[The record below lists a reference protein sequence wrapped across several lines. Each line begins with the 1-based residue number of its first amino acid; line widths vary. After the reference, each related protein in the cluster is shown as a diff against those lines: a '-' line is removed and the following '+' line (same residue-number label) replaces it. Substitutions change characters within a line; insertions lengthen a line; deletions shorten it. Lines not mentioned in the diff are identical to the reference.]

1 MLTWPGEP
9 VKNQSSTTPEPRGK
23 LDAKATKTAD
33 AAHAATPAVAAANGP
48 EDEITDWLSIDWQQV
63 EDDVRRLRQR
73 IFTAT
78 QAGDLAKA
86 RNLQKLMLRSRAN
99 ALLSVRRVT
108 EVNAGRET
116 AGIDG
121 MTALLPQSKAEL
133 ADWLQ
138 RRAEPWKPKPVKRV
152 FIPKANGR
160 QRPLGIP
167 VIADRA
173 LQALTLGALEPEW
186 EARFEPKSYGFRPGR
201 GCHDAIEAIFKTV
214 VGRNPHRRWILDA
227 DLAAAF
233 DRIDHDHLMS
243 VLGGFPAR
251 ALIEQWLKAGVV
263 DRGRF
268 APTEEGTPQGGVIS
282 PVLMNVALHGL
293 EQAAGARYFADDR
306 KDAGKSVPGTPVVVR
321 YADDL
326 VALCV
331 SAEQAQQVK
340 QRLASWLAP
349 RGLAF
354 NEDKTRVVSLD
365 RGFDFLG
372 FNVRRYRNGKL
383 LIKPSKEAVRRIRKR
398 LAAEVKA
405 LHGANA
411 EAVISRLNPIIRG
424 WAAYYRSVVSKE
436 TFSSLDHYVWRLT
449 YRWAKRAHPNKSKR
463 WVIAQYFDMFN
474 PSRRDRWVFGDRDS
488 GRYLVKFSWTRIVR
502 HQMVTG
508 GASPDDP
515 ALTDYWARRR
525 RRSRTP
531 LGAADSRALRA
542 QSGCCPLCGYLLLH
556 ADREPVS
563 PHEWEQWFTATRKAI
578 RRQAIAAQAA
588 PGAPD
593 EPAALRLVHA
603 HCARRQTADQTTQG
617 PAAQPAREP
626 TGLA

>member
-1 MLTWPGEP
+1 M
-9 VKNQSSTTPEPRGK
+9 
-23 LDAKATKTAD
+23 DAKATKTAD
-33 AAHAATPAVAAANGP
+33 AAQAATPAIAVANGP

-133 ADWLQ
+133 ADWLH

-243 VLGGFPAR
+243 VLAGFPAR

-340 QRLASWLAP
+340 ERLASWLAP

-372 FNVRRYRNGKL
+372 FNVRSYRNGKL
-383 LIKPSKEAVRRIRKR
+383 LIKPSKEAVRRIRNR

-463 WVIAQYFDMFN
+463 WVIARYFDVFN

-515 ALTDYWARRR
+515 ALTDYWVRRR

-531 LGAADSRALRA
+531 LGAADSHALRA

-588 PGAPD
+588 AGAPD

-603 HCARRQTADQTTQG
+603 HCARRQTADQATQG